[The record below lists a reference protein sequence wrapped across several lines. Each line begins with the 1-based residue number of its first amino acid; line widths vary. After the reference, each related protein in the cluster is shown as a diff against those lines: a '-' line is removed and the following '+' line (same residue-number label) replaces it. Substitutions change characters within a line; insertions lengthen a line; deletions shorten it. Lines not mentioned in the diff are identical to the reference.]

1 MTMLIGAHVNETQG
15 GVTNA
20 NLTKAHWSFAWVNQ
34 FAAFPYASGA
44 YRSGQAAPLA
54 AWPVAANGHA
64 IVAGR
69 LGAYIDDYYYRVH
82 INPTLLDL
90 GNVVSAQTTPVNV
103 WNAHLVPQTLTDLA
117 GLDEGITIS
126 GQPEPPMLFTAL
138 QEREY
143 QVSVKPDGQ
152 PVLDT
157 VLTWAFANGETPGLQ
172 ITATRIIAWSFAPDW
187 GDGVRERLTWK
198 TDIMV
203 SEAFVEQRRAL
214 RLAPR
219 RELSASMYVEDR
231 ERQLLDLALFGWGG
245 RIWAVPVWP
254 EIQVLAV
261 PVALESKR
269 IDCQTEHLDFHPGG
283 LAMLRSES
291 AFEFEVVEIE
301 AVDAG
306 GLDLRRATQG
316 SWPAG
321 SRLYPARTGQ
331 LMQQPDISRL
341 TDMAS
346 AVDVDFLVMDP
357 SDWPALAVDALP
369 LYRGRPVL
377 DARPDESEDL
387 TSSFERL
394 TSTLDSQASMPLVT
408 DTAGR
413 AMPVTGYRWVD
424 MGRAERAHWRS
435 LAYTLRGAQGSIWVP
450 THADDLTLVDTV
462 SGTSNALDVANCG
475 YTRFGQ
481 ARPGRRDIRI
491 ELYDGTVLYR
501 RITGAAEMSPA
512 MERLVIDQA
521 LGQLV
526 TPSDIMRICWM
537 VCSRQAGDSVE
548 IEHVTDSEGVAKGS
562 MVFRGVRDDE
572 F

>member
-1 MTMLIGAHVNETQG
+1 
-15 GVTNA
+15 
-20 NLTKAHWSFAWVNQ
+20 
-34 FAAFPYASGA
+34 
-44 YRSGQAAPLA
+44 
-54 AWPVAANGHA
+54 
-64 IVAGR
+64 
-69 LGAYIDDYYYRVH
+69 
-82 INPTLLDL
+82 
-90 GNVVSAQTTPVNV
+90 
-103 WNAHLVPQTLTDLA
+103 
-117 GLDEGITIS
+117 
-126 GQPEPPMLFTAL
+126 MLFTAL

-143 QVSVKPDGQ
+143 QLSVTPDGQ

-198 TDIMV
+198 TDIMI

-254 EIQVLAV
+254 EIQVLAI

-269 IDCQTEHLDFHPGG
+269 IDCQTEHLDFRPGG

-301 AVDAG
+301 AIDAG

-424 MGRAERAHWRS
+424 MGRADRAHWRS

-462 SGTSNALDVANCG
+462 SSTSNSLDVANCG

-526 TPSDIMRICWM
+526 TPSDVMRICWM